1 MLLDGKKLSKWEMFL
16 ENVIGKCLNQLKLD
30 IRIYSLQD
38 ITIVLCLVMTL
49 ALISFFAFSSLTML
63 LLVFH
68 LEYHCIV
75 LWLIRLTNC
84 LKMGWSLHP
93 KRYDKQKIHDLVK
106 KLKYVVLSY
115 TLLIQTL
122 VCNILLMIFTS
133 NWIEQM
139 FSCSKWEKYISLQ
152 ILRSIYF
159 AIFDSYLSYGLVWAQ
174 NCSTIQ
180 RIVRIIDFQ
189 PWNFHTSPLFK
200 QNSILKFQDKI
211 CSENISFMSKSFNN
225 LTPSVFH
232 TQFSFSSDRH
242 DHETSNSTQGNL
254 RKLFHKTNIYGKYS
268 ITVSAI
274 EWRNKIQKQL
284 KDLSSTKTK
293 TIVGNFCLKSY

>member
-1 MLLDGKKLSKWEMFL
+1 MTDQINKLPEDGLKSSPETLRYTENTWFSQKTKISCTFL
-16 ENVIGKCLNQLKLD
+16 HLTDTNL
-30 IRIYSLQD
+30 SLQYPVND
-38 ITIVLCLVMTL
+38 LYIKLNRANVLL
-49 ALISFFAFSSLTML
+49 F
-63 LLVFH
+63 
-68 LEYHCIV
+68 
-75 LWLIRLTNC
+75 
-84 LKMGWSLHP
+84 KM
-93 KRYDKQKIHDLVK
+93 R
-106 KLKYVVLSY
+106 
-115 TLLIQTL
+115 
-122 VCNILLMIFTS
+122 
-133 NWIEQM
+133 
-139 FSCSKWEKYISLQ
+139 KYISLQ

-159 AIFDSYLSYGLVWAQ
+159 AIFDSYLSYYGLVWAQ

-211 CSENISFMSKSFNN
+211 CLENISFMSKSSNN

-242 DHETSNSTQGNL
+242 DYETSNSTQGNL

-274 EWRNKIQKQL
+274 EWQNKIQKQL

-293 TIVGNFCLKSY
+293 TVVGNFCLKSY